1 MGVTHCIDKLDQG
14 DAIVGTTRHRRQG
27 SRRDP
32 AIDEAVLAATRTLLV
47 ERGYSATTIDL
58 IAVTAGVSRPA
69 VYRRWSSKAQLV
81 HEAVFPDLGP
91 EPAEDDFTAEIT
103 RLCAGAVRMYRDPAV
118 REAIPGLMVD
128 LRSDPR
134 VRRLISDRLE
144 AAARSQLAAKIDV
157 AAAAG
162 VARSGI
168 SADTVMDTIAG
179 GAWYAVCVRHVTNT
193 DRVAKELTD
202 LVLHGVLSG
211 S

>member
-1 MGVTHCIDKLDQG
+1 MT
-14 DAIVGTTRHRRQG
+14 TTRHRRQG

-32 AIDEAVLAATRTLLV
+32 AIDEAVLAATRALLI

-58 IAVTAGVSRPA
+58 IAATAGVSRPA

-91 EPAEDDFTAEIT
+91 EPPHDDFIAEIT

-128 LRSDPR
+128 LRSD
-134 VRRLISDRLE
+134 RRLRRIISDRLE
-144 AAARSQLAAKIDV
+144 AAARSQLADRIDD
-157 AAAAG
+157 ATTAG

-168 SADTVMDTIAG
+168 SADTLMDMIAG
-179 GAWYAVCVRHVTNT
+179 GAWYAVCVRHVTDT
-193 DRVAKELTD
+193 DRAARELTD
-202 LVLHGVLSG
+202 LVLNGVLST
-211 S
+211 

>member
-1 MGVTHCIDKLDQG
+1 MEMVSP
-14 DAIVGTTRHRRQG
+14 TRRRRHG

-32 AIDEAVLAATRTLLV
+32 AIDESVLTTTRKLLV

-58 IAVTAGVSRPA
+58 IAATAGVSRPA

-91 EPAEDDFTAEIT
+91 EPAQDDFVAEIG

-128 LRSDPR
+128 LRSNRGLRR
-134 VRRLISDRLE
+134 VISDRLE
-144 AAARSQLAAKIDV
+144 AAARSQLAGTIDDAAK
-157 AAAAG
+157 AG
-162 VARSGI
+162 VARPGI
-168 SADTVMDTIAG
+168 SADTLMDMIAG

-193 DRVAKELTD
+193 DRAARELTD

-211 S
+211 

>member
-1 MGVTHCIDKLDQG
+1 VNG
-14 DAIVGTTRHRRQG
+14 GTPPARHRRQG

-32 AIDEAVLAATRTLLV
+32 AIDEAVLASTRALLV

-58 IAVTAGVSRPA
+58 IAATAGVSRPT

-91 EPAEDDFTAEIT
+91 QPPEGDFIAEIA
-103 RLCAGAVRMYRDPAV
+103 RLCAGAVRMYGDPAV

-128 LRSDPR
+128 LRSD
-134 VRRLISDRLE
+134 RRLRRVISDRLE
-144 AAARSQLAAKIDV
+144 AAARSQLAARVDD

-162 VARSGI
+162 LARRGI
-168 SADTVMDTIAG
+168 SADILMDMIAG

-193 DRVAKELTD
+193 DRAAKELTD
-202 LVLHGVLSG
+202 LVLHGVLSTC
-211 S
+211 SETFVN

>member
-1 MGVTHCIDKLDQG
+1 MNAG
-14 DAIVGTTRHRRQG
+14 RHRRQG

-58 IAVTAGVSRPA
+58 IATTAGVSRPA
-69 VYRRWSSKAQLV
+69 VYRRWKSKAQLV

-91 EPAEDDFTAEIT
+91 QPPEDDFIAEIT
-103 RLCAGAVRMYRDPAV
+103 RLCTGAIRMYGDPAV

-128 LRSDPR
+128 LRSDRGLRR
-134 VRRLISDRLE
+134 VISDRLE
-144 AAARSQLAAKIDV
+144 AAARSQLAAKVGD

-162 VARSGI
+162 VARGGI
-168 SADTVMDTIAG
+168 SADILMDTIAG

-193 DRVAKELTD
+193 DRAATELTD
-202 LVLHGVLSG
+202 LVLHGVLSTC
-211 S
+211 SETSAN